1 MKTTPLNTGNQ
12 GNASTILAG
21 YYKYGVATLMLGNY
35 GTSGTI
41 ILETDESPCGAES
54 AEELRQG

>member
-1 MKTTPLNTGNQ
+1 MKTTPLNTDID

-41 ILETDESPCGAES
+41 ILEAYESPIGAES